1 MYLKELEV
9 FGFKSFPEK
18 TRLIFEPG
26 ITVVVGPNGCGKS
39 NVFDAIKWSL
49 GEQSPKSLR
58 GAKMEDVIFNG
69 TEHHHPLGYCEVSL
83 TFSNEDNYLPID
95 FKEVAIARRLYRS
108 GESQYFLNK
117 NQVRLKDIE
126 DLFMGTGIGEATYS
140 FVEQGKIEI
149 FLSYKPEDK
158 RLIFDEASGIVKYK
172 DRKKETL
179 KRLQETDDNLIRLED
194 ILTEVTRQTRYLER
208 QVEKAQKYKDT
219 QGALVDAEKK
229 IARLNLS
236 ALDGKT
242 ASYAGELENLK
253 NQESSKENEL
263 SALAADAA
271 QINEKL
277 VGLRTSIEEVS
288 GITIGLSAQIENSQ
302 SHIVVCGRQIGD
314 LQGRCENLLKN
325 EGALKERLNL
335 HEQRVSEEH
344 TRCLTIDEEL
354 KACAASVGCCREESE
369 SLIARID
376 EARKKANDEKAKVFE
391 FETDR
396 THAHNRLIEIQ
407 TNLSV
412 YLKRKQR
419 LVLDKARIEDLL
431 KEKEIILKDILVRSE
446 NFESTLLVMRE
457 TKNVLVAKDKELK
470 DKKEELKN
478 SFITKE
484 KELVELN
491 SYYDFLRDLKVK
503 YDIFPSLQKVAVT
516 FKEHPGN
523 VNKLVASFKGVE
535 FINENGLFK
544 AEVEAKII
552 SHDESEL
559 EMRIEQAKAT
569 IAEIAA
575 ALSQADCDIQAVG
588 VSLLEESAR
597 LESEEA
603 KYTALSREKE
613 DLYKEMRRFSEEF
626 ELVELEFKTNTE
638 AMQTLENDKAGQEQ
652 ELKNHDDNLRLAHF
666 NLTEAQNV
674 INKSLERMK
683 ELDIE
688 MARQE
693 AQRIA
698 LNREKETLVS
708 QMGLFE
714 EEKLNIINSITS
726 LSLEREDNL
735 KRSTA
740 LNTEIDGYNIKIG
753 ETQAKI
759 EENFRKKSE
768 LEHSEVELLRDTEQK
783 RRSVQALE
791 KELQRIKESSYDKKL
806 DAQSVDY
813 EKQKIFDYV
822 KQVYELELDLNEAL
836 AIENSLE
843 ELNLERDRLL
853 NRKRSL
859 GEVNLVAIE
868 EFEELK
874 TRKDFLEQQKNDLVE
889 SKENLKKAIG
899 KINKTCRDMFMET
912 FTKVQEEFKKNFR
925 FLFNGGNADL
935 ILVDPEN
942 VLESGVEIEVQPPGK
957 KLQNVSLLSGGEKA
971 LTAISLIFAIF
982 RVKPSPLCVLDEID
996 APLDESNVDRF
1007 NNILKE
1013 FAVISQFVVITHNKK
1028 TMANADVLYGVTMQE
1043 KGVSKLVSVKL
1054 NGERKPLAQTPS
1066 AEASA
1071 ETPVQEPAAA

>member
-9 FGFKSFPEK
+9 FGFKSFPDK
-18 TRLIFEPG
+18 TRLVFEPG

-39 NVFDAIKWSL
+39 NVFDSIKWSL

-58 GAKMEDVIFNG
+58 GTKMEDVIFNG
-69 TEHHHPLGYCEVSL
+69 TEHHSPLGYCEVSL

-95 FKEVAIARRLYRS
+95 FKEVAVARRLYRS

-194 ILTEVTRQTRYLER
+194 ILIEVTRQTRYLER

-219 QGALVDAEKK
+219 QNALIEAEKK

-236 ALDGKT
+236 AFDEKMSAYT
-242 ASYAGELENLK
+242 HELENLK

-263 SALAADAA
+263 NLLSGDVSGV
-271 QINEKL
+271 NEKL
-277 VGLRTSIEEVS
+277 VMLRSALEETS
-288 GITIGLSAQIENSQ
+288 GITIALNGQIENAQ
-302 SHIVVCGRQIGD
+302 SHIVVCGRQIDD
-314 LQGRCENLLKN
+314 LRGRCENLLKN
-325 EGALKERLNL
+325 EGGLKERLSL

-344 TRCLTIDEEL
+344 TRCRAIDEEL
-354 KACAASVGCCREESE
+354 KGCAVAVGCCREENE
-369 SLIARID
+369 SLIATIE
-376 EARKKANDEKAKVFE
+376 EARKKLNDEKAKIFE
-391 FETDR
+391 FETAR
-396 THAHNRLIEIQ
+396 SRVHNQTIEIQ

-412 YLKRKQR
+412 YVKRNQR
-419 LVLDKARIEDLL
+419 LGVDKVRIEGLL
-431 KEKEIILKDILVRSE
+431 KEKEAILKNMLATIDGLESVLV
-446 NFESTLLVMRE
+446 VMRE
-457 TKNVLVAKDKELK
+457 SKNVLVSKEKELK
-470 DKKEELKN
+470 GKYEDLKN
-478 SFITKE
+478 SLAAKE

-491 SYYDFLRDLKVK
+491 LYYDFLKDLKVK
-503 YDIFPSLQKVAVT
+503 YDVFPSSHKVAIT
-516 FKEHPGN
+516 FSTHPGN
-523 VNKLVASFKGVE
+523 VNKLVASLNGVE
-535 FINENGLFK
+535 FVNENGLFK

-559 EMRIEQAKAT
+559 EVRIQQVNQA
-569 IAEIAA
+569 IVELNS
-575 ALSQADCDIQAVG
+575 ALTQADLEMQNV
-588 VSLLEESAR
+588 VTSLFEESAR
-597 LESEEA
+597 LEREEA
-603 KYTALSREKE
+603 KYTALNHEKE

-626 ELVELEFKTNTE
+626 ELVELELKTNTE
-638 AMQTLENDKAGQEQ
+638 GMQTLEDDKRRIEE
-652 ELKNHDDNLRLAHF
+652 ELKNHDENLRFAHQTLA
-666 NLTEAQNV
+666 EAQNI
-674 INKSLERMK
+674 INKSLERIK

-688 MARQE
+688 LARQE
-693 AQRIA
+693 AQRVS
-698 LNREKETLVS
+698 LNREKESLTS
-708 QMGLFE
+708 QMSLFE
-714 EEKLNIINSITS
+714 EEKLNIINSITA
-726 LSLEREDNL
+726 LSVEREDNL
-735 KRSTA
+735 KRIA
-740 LNTEIDGYNIKIG
+740 GLNEEINSHNVKIG
-753 ETQAKI
+753 ETQARI
-759 EENFRKKSE
+759 EENSHKKAQVE
-768 LEHSEVELLRDTEQK
+768 REEVELLRAIEDK
-783 RRSVQALE
+783 RRSVQAFE
-791 KELQRIKESSYDKKL
+791 KELQRIKESSYNKRL
-806 DAQSVDY
+806 DAQSIDY
-813 EKQKIFDYV
+813 EKQKILDYI
-822 KQVYELELDLNEAL
+822 KQVYELDLDLAEVL
-836 AIENSLE
+836 TIDGSLE
-843 ELNLERDRLL
+843 EITAERDRLI

-889 SKENLKKAIG
+889 SKENLKKAIT
-899 KINKTCRDMFMET
+899 KINKTCRDLFMDT
-912 FTKVQEEFKKNFR
+912 FTKVEVEFKKNFR

-982 RVKPSPLCVLDEID
+982 KVKPSPLCVLDEID
-996 APLDESNVDRF
+996 APLDEANVDRF
-1007 NNILKE
+1007 NSILKE
-1013 FAVISQFVVITHNKK
+1013 FSAISQFVVISHNKK

-1054 NGERKPLAQTPS
+1054 NNDRKAMAPAT
-1066 AEASA
+1066 AEVTTEAPA
-1071 ETPVQEPAAA
+1071 QEPAPAA

>member
-1 MYLKELEV
+1 MYLKELEL

-18 TRLIFEPG
+18 TRLTFEPG

-58 GAKMEDVIFNG
+58 GTKMEDVIFNG
-69 TEHHHPLGYCEVSL
+69 TEHHPALGYCEVSL

-219 QGALVDAEKK
+219 QSALVEAEKK

-236 ALDGKT
+236 VLDEKT
-242 ASYAGELENLK
+242 ASCTGELENLK
-253 NQESSKENEL
+253 NQESAKENEL
-263 SALAADAA
+263 NALTAETT

-277 VGLRTSIEEVS
+277 LDRRRAIEEVS
-288 GITIGLSAQIENSQ
+288 GITIALNAQIENSQ
-302 SHIVVCGRQIGD
+302 SHIVVCGRQIDD
-314 LQGRCENLLKN
+314 LQSRCENLLKN
-325 EGALKERLNL
+325 EGGLKERLSL

-344 TRCLTIDEEL
+344 TRCRTIDEEL
-354 KACAASVGCCREESE
+354 KGCAVSISCCREENE

-376 EARKKANDEKAKVFE
+376 EARKKSNDEKAKVFE

-407 TNLSV
+407 TNLGV

-419 LVLDKARIEDLL
+419 LVLDKARIEGLL
-431 KEKEIILKDILVRSE
+431 KEKEIVLKDMLVKTES
-446 NFESTLLVMRE
+446 FESALIVMRE
-457 TKNVLVAKDKELK
+457 AKNVLIAKDKELK

-491 SYYDFLRDLKVK
+491 SYYDFLMDLKVK

-535 FINENGLFK
+535 FVNENGLFK

-559 EMRIEQAKAT
+559 KTRIEQAKSV

-575 ALSQADCDIQAVG
+575 ALGRIDSEIQTI
-588 VSLLEESAR
+588 SSRLLEESAR
-597 LESEEA
+597 LDGEEA
-603 KYTALSREKE
+603 KFTALSREKE
-613 DLYKEMRRFSEEF
+613 DLYKEMRRFAEEF
-626 ELVELEFKTNTE
+626 DLVELELKTNTD
-638 AMQTLENDKAGQEQ
+638 AMQALENDKSREDQ
-652 ELKNHDDNLRLAHF
+652 ELKNHDENLRLAHL
-666 NLTEAQNV
+666 NLTEAQNA
-674 INKSLERMK
+674 ISKSLERIK

-693 AQRIA
+693 AARIA
-698 LNREKETLVS
+698 LNREKESLTS
-708 QMGLFE
+708 QMSLFE
-714 EEKLNIINSITS
+714 EEKLNIINSISS
-726 LSLEREDNL
+726 LSVEREDNS
-735 KRSTA
+735 KRVAA
-740 LNTEIDGYNIKIG
+740 LNEEINQYNIKIS
-753 ETQAKI
+753 EDRLRI
-759 EENFRKKSE
+759 EENSRKKRE
-768 LEHSEVELLRDTEQK
+768 FEHAEVELLRNIEEM
-783 RRSVQALE
+783 RRNVQVLE
-791 KELQRIKESSYDKKL
+791 KELQRIKESSYNKKL
-806 DAQSVDY
+806 AGQSIDY

-822 KQVYELELDLNEAL
+822 KQVYELELDLNEVL
-836 AIENSLE
+836 AVENSLE
-843 ELNLERDRLL
+843 ELVVERDRLL

-899 KINKTCRDMFMET
+899 KINKTCRDLFMDT
-912 FTKVQEEFKKNFR
+912 FVKIQGEFKQNFR

-982 RVKPSPLCVLDEID
+982 KVKPSPLCVLDEID
-996 APLDESNVDRF
+996 APLDEANVDRF

-1013 FAVISQFVVITHNKK
+1013 FAAISQFVVITHNKK
-1028 TMANADVLYGVTMQE
+1028 TMANADILYGVTMQE
-1043 KGVSKLVSVKL
+1043 KGISKLVSVKL
-1054 NGERKPLAQTPS
+1054 NGDRKPLASQPV
-1066 AEASA
+1066 AESSA
-1071 ETPVQEPAAA
+1071 ETPAQEPAAA

>member
-1 MYLKELEV
+1 MYLKELEI

-18 TRLIFEPG
+18 TRLTFEPG

-39 NVFDAIKWSL
+39 NVFDSIKWSL

-58 GAKMEDVIFNG
+58 GTKMEDVIFNG
-69 TEHHHPLGYCEVSL
+69 TEHHSPLGYCEVTL

-95 FKEVAIARRLYRS
+95 FKEVAVARRLYRS

-219 QGALVDAEKK
+219 QGALIEAEKK
-229 IARLNLS
+229 IARLNLN
-236 ALDGKT
+236 AFDEKT
-242 ASYAGELENLK
+242 AVYANELENLK

-263 SALAADAA
+263 GALAAEAA

-277 VGLRTSIEEVS
+277 LELRRALEEVS
-288 GITIGLSAQIENSQ
+288 GVTIALNAQIENSQ
-302 SHIVVCGRQIGD
+302 SHIVVCGRQIDD
-314 LQGRCENLLKN
+314 LKSRCENILKN
-325 EGALKERLNL
+325 EGGLKERLSL

-344 TRCLTIDEEL
+344 TRCLTIEEEL
-354 KACAASVGCCREESE
+354 KACVVSIGCCREESE

-376 EARKKANDEKAKVFE
+376 EARKKSNDEKAKIFA

-396 THAHNRLIEIQ
+396 THVHNRLIEIQ
-407 TNLSV
+407 TNLGV

-431 KEKEIILKDILVRSE
+431 KEKEIILKDMLVKAE
-446 NFESTLLVMRE
+446 NYESVLTVMRE
-457 TKNVLVAKDKELK
+457 TKNVLAARDKELK
-470 DKKEELKN
+470 DKKEEAKN
-478 SFITKE
+478 LFIAKE
-484 KELVELN
+484 KELIELN

-535 FINENGLFK
+535 FVNENGLFK

-559 EMRIEQAKAT
+559 ERRIEQAKS
-569 IAEIAA
+569 EIAGISA
-575 ALSQADCDIQAVG
+575 ALTQIDSEIQAVG
-588 VSLLEESAR
+588 TSLLEEGAR
-597 LESEEA
+597 LDGEEA
-603 KYTALSREKE
+603 KYIALSREKE

-626 ELVELEFKTNTE
+626 ELVDLEFKANTE
-638 AMQTLENDKAGQEQ
+638 AMQALEGDKNREEQ
-652 ELKNHDDNLRLAHF
+652 DLKTHDENLRLAHS
-666 NLTEAQNV
+666 NLAEAQNA
-674 INKSLERMK
+674 INKSLERIK

-698 LNREKETLVS
+698 LNREKESLTS
-708 QMGLFE
+708 QMSLFE
-714 EEKLNIINSITS
+714 EEKLNIINSISS
-726 LSLEREDNL
+726 LSVEREDDL
-735 KRSTA
+735 KRIAA
-740 LNTEIDGYNIKIG
+740 LDEEIGRYNIKIG
-753 ETQAKI
+753 EDRMKI
-759 EENFRKKSE
+759 EENSRKKSE
-768 LEHSEVELLRDTEQK
+768 VEHSEIELLRNSEEK
-783 RRSVQALE
+783 RRSVQVLE
-791 KELQRIKESSYDKKL
+791 KELQRVKESSYNKKL
-806 DAQSVDY
+806 DAQSIDY

-836 AIENSLE
+836 SVESSSE
-843 ELNLERDRLL
+843 ELIAERDRLL

-899 KINKTCRDMFMET
+899 KINKTCRDLFMDT
-912 FTKVQEEFKKNFR
+912 FVKIQGEFKQNFR

-982 RVKPSPLCVLDEID
+982 KVKPSPLCVLDEID
-996 APLDESNVDRF
+996 APLDEANVDRF

-1013 FAVISQFVVITHNKK
+1013 FSAISQFVVISHNKK
-1028 TMANADVLYGVTMQE
+1028 TMANADILYGVTMQE
-1043 KGVSKLVSVKL
+1043 KGISKLVSVKL
-1054 NGERKPLAQTPS
+1054 NGDRKPLAQTPS
-1066 AEASA
+1066 AESSA
-1071 ETPVQEPAAA
+1071 EAAAQEPAAA